1 MAVKEVL
8 LQVHDELL
16 HCFEKLDESQL
27 QKLENYIKNA
37 NRVFVAGAGRSLL
50 MIRGLAMRLMH
61 MGYTAY
67 VVGETVTPAIQ
78 PGDLLVIASG
88 SGSTETLTVIAQK
101 CKKLGAKLALI
112 TTAPHSPI
120 SRLADCIVQVY
131 AATTKEIDSVATS
144 IQAGANTF
152 EQSVLLIAD
161 AIVTDITR
169 DTNIDETNTR
179 LMLRHANLE

>member
-37 NRVFVAGAGRSLL
+37 NQVFVAGAGRSLL

-61 MGYTAY
+61 MGYTSY

-88 SGSTETLTVIAQK
+88 SGSTATLTVMAEK
-101 CKKLGAKLALI
+101 CKRIGVDLALI
-112 TTAPHSPI
+112 TTAPNSPI
-120 SRLADCIVQVY
+120 GRLADCIVQVH
-131 AATTKEIDSVATS
+131 AATTKESDSVANS
-144 IQAGANTF
+144 MQPGANAF

-161 AIVTDITR
+161 AIVTDIIK
-169 DTNIDETNTR
+169 DADIDETNAR

>member
-8 LQVHDELL
+8 LQVHNELL
-16 HCFEKLDESQL
+16 QCIEKLDESQL
-27 QKLENYIKNA
+27 RKLENCILKA
-37 NRVFVAGAGRSLL
+37 DRIFVAGAGRSLL
-50 MIRGLAMRLMH
+50 MIRGFAMRLMH

-88 SGSTETLTVIAQK
+88 SGSTATLTVIAEK
-101 CKKLGAKLALI
+101 CKKTGAELALI

-120 SRLADCIVQVY
+120 GCLADCIVQVH
-131 AATTKEIDSVATS
+131 APTTKKSEREVKT
-144 IQAGANTF
+144 IQPGANTF

-161 AIVTDITR
+161 AIVVDITR
-169 DTNIDETNTR
+169 DASLDETNTK